1 MQLINRLKKQMSKK
15 PLSNKVFLNILQFP
29 RKIFLILIYPII
41 FIYQKIFS
49 PLLGPRCKYHP
60 SCSNYLVE
68 AIKVHGIIKGI
79 ILSILRIIRC
89 NPLSKGGFNPVPG
102 GAIWVYRSKPKSFFR
117 HWIKSTFT

>member
-1 MQLINRLKKQMSKK
+1 MSKK
-15 PLSNKVFLNILQFP
+15 PLSNKAFLNILELP
-29 RKIFLILIYPII
+29 RKTFLILIKPII

-60 SCSNYLVE
+60 SCSNYFLE

-89 NPLSKGGFNPVPG
+89 NPFSKGGFNPVPEKG
-102 GAIWVYRSKPKSFFR
+102 FWFASVYPDGSPR
-117 HWIKSTFT
+117 H